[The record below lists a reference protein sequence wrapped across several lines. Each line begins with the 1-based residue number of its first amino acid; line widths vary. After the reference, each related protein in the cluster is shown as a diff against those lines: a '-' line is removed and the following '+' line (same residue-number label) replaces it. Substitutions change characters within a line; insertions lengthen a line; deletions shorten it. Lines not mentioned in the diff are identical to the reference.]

1 MASKT
6 ILSNIDIKGQ
16 AKIKDKIVLDG
27 SDFDYVSIESINGYE
42 LAKVDT
48 QDGVFYY
55 ANDVLRITPDPQNL
69 FTKLVFNGTIK
80 ANNYISSDGSA
91 GIVTSVAFYDP
102 AADEYIEQV
111 FKDGILVSSTPMN
124 GASGGSMST
133 DLTRVGGNLPTT
145 VTEVSDVFTINFSVN
160 NNFLLNA
167 NGAYSIAATISAAN
181 VGQSGMITI
190 VNTTATAA
198 ASLPSNLLT
207 SNGLG
212 VAFDNTSGHVS
223 VLSYYVISST
233 QAIVNYVGNFS

>member
-1 MASKT
+1 
-6 ILSNIDIKGQ
+6 
-16 AKIKDKIVLDG
+16 
-27 SDFDYVSIESINGYE
+27 
-42 LAKVDT
+42 
-48 QDGVFYY
+48 
-55 ANDVLRITPDPQNL
+55 
-69 FTKLVFNGTIK
+69 
-80 ANNYISSDGSA
+80 
-91 GIVTSVAFYDP
+91 
-102 AADEYIEQV
+102 
-111 FKDGILVSSTPMN
+111 MN